1 MSVKDTLKF
10 RTMWRQ
16 HFPRHH
22 LVAACGISLAL
33 VLTLVVVP
41 EDVAAYKERTELSE
55 LAPDMAATTDDSS
68 APRLALDSLAEQP
81 PVQPEP
87 VDPWMYIKVRSGDTL
102 SSLLQKVGMSSNDIH
117 QLVTDKQGKQLTSL
131 KVGEELALRI
141 EDGVVKE
148 VHLERSRLEKIAVS
162 HDGERYVTEVIK
174 HEPTLQTAYAEG
186 EISSSLFVAGQKAGL
201 PQQLTMKMAD
211 IFGYDIDFLMDI
223 QRGDSF
229 RVMFEEKVIDGERVG
244 YGDILAAEFTNN
256 GKTYQALRYED
267 SSGKANYFSPEG
279 KLLKKQ
285 FLRTPVDFARIT
297 SHFNLSRKHPILHKI
312 RAHKGIDY
320 GAPTGTP
327 ILSAGDGKVV
337 FAGVRSGFGNV
348 VMVKHGSAYTTLYA
362 HMHKIHVKNGQ
373 KVSQGQKLGTVGK
386 TGLATGPHLHYE
398 FHVNGVAQNPLKH
411 MNIALSDGMSKAE
424 KAKFAAQSKQSF
436 GQLQQLAQAHSS
448 GGNTQLALNKESSNT
463 ANDKQR

>member
-1 MSVKDTLKF
+1 MFSKETHNN
-10 RTMWRQ
+10 RNMWRH

-22 LVAACGISLAL
+22 FIAACGISLAL
-33 VLTLVVVP
+33 TLILTVVP
-41 EDVAAYKERTELSE
+41 EDVVAYKERIELNE
-55 LAPDMAATTDDSS
+55 LAPPVDTTPADS
-68 APRLALDSLAEQP
+68 RLALTSLAADA
-81 PVQPEP
+81 PVEPEKP
-87 VDPWMYIKVRSGDTL
+87 ADPWVYVTVRAGDTL
-102 SSLLQKVGMSSNDIH
+102 STLLQKVGMSSAEIH
-117 QLVTDKQGKQLTSL
+117 QLVNDKHGKQLTSL

-141 EDGVVKE
+141 ENGVVQE
-148 VHLERSRLEKIAVS
+148 VHLERSRLEKIAVQRE
-162 HDGERYVTEVIK
+162 GERYVTEVIK
-174 HEPTLQTAYAEG
+174 HEPTVQASYAEG

-256 GKTYQALRYED
+256 GKTYQALRYVD
-267 SSGKANYFSPEG
+267 SSGKANYYSAEG

-362 HMHKIHVKNGQ
+362 HMHKIQVKNGQ

-411 MNIALSDGMSKAE
+411 MNVALSEGMSKAE
-424 KAKFAAQSKQSF
+424 KAKFAAQSKHAF
-436 GQLQQLAQAHSS
+436 GQLQQLAQLHRS
-448 GGNTQLALNKESSNT
+448 GSNTQLALNQESGKAS
-463 ANDKQR
+463 NDKPR